1 MSSLL
6 IKNARYLGDS
16 VDLLVVDGKVQS
28 LSASINAPADA
39 EIVDAAGKILFPSF
53 IDVHTHLREPGYE
66 WKETV
71 ATGLS
76 SAAHGG
82 FGAILCMANTDPVN
96 DDAAVTEQIL
106 ESARRSWPNGPRVH
120 PTVGLK
126 GEELTRMSELK
137 DAGCVAISN
146 DGRPVGNT
154 EIFRRML
161 EYAADLDL
169 IVIDH
174 CEDPYLAAKSH
185 MNEGVTSGVLG
196 VKGQPDVA
204 ETIQA
209 SRSILLADYL
219 GVPVHIAHVSAKRTV
234 DIIAWG
240 KSRGVKVTAET
251 TPHYLTLDDPA
262 VNGYNPL
269 AKVNPPLRTPADV
282 AAMREAVKTGV
293 IDMLATDH
301 APHAAHEK
309 ETPFDEAPNGF
320 TGMDLALTITYGL
333 VREGVLTEADLI
345 RLWATEPAR
354 VFNLPVNTF
363 EPGAPADFFL
373 FDTELEWQVTP
384 ETLYSKSHNTPWLGK
399 SLKGRVSA
407 PSKLL
412 PFLPHTYCKIFSSG
426 PGPSTGLERVPMPSI
441 DTCTTSSA

>member
-1 MSSLL
+1 
-6 IKNARYLGDS
+6 
-16 VDLLVVDGKVQS
+16 
-28 LSASINAPADA
+28 
-39 EIVDAAGKILFPSF
+39 
-53 IDVHTHLREPGYE
+53 
-66 WKETV
+66 
-71 ATGLS
+71 
-76 SAAHGG
+76 
-82 FGAILCMANTDPVN
+82 MANTDPVN

-120 PTVGLK
+120 PIGAATVGLK

-185 MNEGVTSGVLG
+185 MNEGATSGVLG

-251 TPHYLTLDDPA
+251 TPHYLTLDDTA
-262 VNGYNPL
+262 VNGYNTL
-269 AKVNPPLRTPADV
+269 AKVNPPLRTAED
-282 AAMREAVKTGV
+282 AAALVEGVKDGTV
-293 IDMLATDH
+293 DAIVTDH
-301 APHAAHEK
+301 APHNDFEK
-309 ETPFDEAPNGF
+309 NAEFELAPFGMIGLETALSLVITNLVAPGVISWERAVELMAVNPREI
-320 TGMDLALTITYGL
+320 LRVERVAL
-333 VREGVLTEADLI
+333 
-345 RLWATEPAR
+345 
-354 VFNLPVNTF
+354 
-363 EPGAPADFFL
+363 EPGATADLTVSDPDAAWTVDAADFQSKAVNSGFL
-373 FDTELEWQVTP
+373 GAELT
-384 ETLYSKSHNTPWLGK
+384 
-399 SLKGRVSA
+399 GRATDVYVGGYA
-407 PSKLL
+407 
-412 PFLPHTYCKIFSSG
+412 TMEDGAIV
-426 PGPSTGLERVPMPSI
+426 E
-441 DTCTTSSA
+441 

>member
-28 LSASINAPADA
+28 LSASINAPTDA

-120 PTVGLK
+120 PIGAATVGLK

-185 MNEGVTSGVLG
+185 MNEGATSGVLG

-219 GVPVHIAHVSAKRTV
+219 GVDDNTLVLVNVVTKTAFHDEETV
-234 DIIAWG
+234 
-240 KSRGVKVTAET
+240 TFT
-251 TPHYLTLDDPA
+251 TYTITGEVDDPA
-262 VNGYNPL
+262 VLWTLKNSV
-269 AKVNPPLRTPADV
+269 AKGEKYEGILTVGEKGT
-282 AAMREAVKTGV
+282 AVLNKTDDSL
-293 IDMLATDH
+293 IEIAT
-301 APHAAHEK
+301 
-309 ETPFDEAPNGF
+309 EAPK
-320 TGMDLALTITYGL
+320 
-333 VREGVLTEADLI
+333 E
-345 RLWATEPAR
+345 
-354 VFNLPVNTF
+354 
-363 EPGAPADFFL
+363 
-373 FDTELEWQVTP
+373 
-384 ETLYSKSHNTPWLGK
+384 K
-399 SLKGRVSA
+399 
-407 PSKLL
+407 
-412 PFLPHTYCKIFSSG
+412 
-426 PGPSTGLERVPMPSI
+426 
-441 DTCTTSSA
+441 

>member
-120 PTVGLK
+120 PIGAATVGLK

-251 TPHYLTLDDPA
+251 TPHYLTLDDTA
-262 VNGYNPL
+262 VNGYNTL

-282 AAMREAVKTGV
+282 QALRKAVAAGE
-293 IDMLATDH
+293 IDTIATDH
-301 APHAAHEK
+301 CSYNFKGQKDLGIEDFTK
-309 ETPFDEAPNGF
+309 IPNGGPGIEHRPMVVYTSMVQSGELAVTDF
-320 TGMDLALTITYGL
+320 CRLLAENPAKLFGMYPRKGVLAVGSDADVTVWDPEAKTVITAARQQQNVDYTPYEGFAVTGMPKAVFVG
-333 VREGVLTEADLI
+333 GVLVAEYGQ
-345 RLWATEPAR
+345 P
-354 VFNLPVNTF
+354 
-363 EPGAPADFFL
+363 
-373 FDTELEWQVTP
+373 
-384 ETLYSKSHNTPWLGK
+384 
-399 SLKGRVSA
+399 
-407 PSKLL
+407 
-412 PFLPHTYCKIFSSG
+412 
-426 PGPSTGLERVPMPSI
+426 TGLLAGTYVKR
-441 DTCTTSSA
+441 

>member
-120 PTVGLK
+120 PIGAATVGLK

-251 TPHYLTLDDPA
+251 TPHYLTLDDTA
-262 VNGYNPL
+262 VNGYNTL

-373 FDTELEWQVTP
+373 FDPDLEWQVTP
-384 ETLYSKSHNTPWLGK
+384 ETLYSKSHNTPWLGHP
-399 SLKGRVSA
+399 LKGRVA
-407 PSKLL
+407 A
-412 PFLPHTYCKIFSSG
+412 HWIGGVKI
-426 PGPSTGLERVPMPSI
+426 V
-441 DTCTTSSA
+441 

>member
-120 PTVGLK
+120 PIGAATVGLK

-185 MNEGVTSGVLG
+185 MNEGATSGVLG

-240 KSRGVKVTAET
+240 KSRGVKVTAEKVCLPRQISSVSGPRSPPACST
-251 TPHYLTLDDPA
+251 CRSTPSS
-262 VNGYNPL
+262 
-269 AKVNPPLRTPADV
+269 
-282 AAMREAVKTGV
+282 
-293 IDMLATDH
+293 
-301 APHAAHEK
+301 
-309 ETPFDEAPNGF
+309 
-320 TGMDLALTITYGL
+320 
-333 VREGVLTEADLI
+333 
-345 RLWATEPAR
+345 PAR
-354 VFNLPVNTF
+354 PPTSSFSILSSN
-363 EPGAPADFFL
+363 
-373 FDTELEWQVTP
+373 
-384 ETLYSKSHNTPWLGK
+384 
-399 SLKGRVSA
+399 GRSR
-407 PSKLL
+407 PR
-412 PFLPHTYCKIFSSG
+412 
-426 PGPSTGLERVPMPSI
+426 PSTPRATIPRGSVSPSRAASPP
-441 DTCTTSSA
+441 TGSAA

>member
-120 PTVGLK
+120 PIGAATVGLK

-219 GVPVHIAHVSAKRTV
+219 GVPVHGRHHRLGQIARRQG
-234 DIIAWG
+234 D
-240 KSRGVKVTAET
+240 RR
-251 TPHYLTLDDPA
+251 DDPA
-262 VNGYNPL
+262 LSDARRYRRERLQHARQGE
-269 AKVNPPLRTPADV
+269 PA
-282 AAMREAVKTGV
+282 
-293 IDMLATDH
+293 
-301 APHAAHEK
+301 AAH
-309 ETPFDEAPNGF
+309 PHRRCRHARS
-320 TGMDLALTITYGL
+320 
-333 VREGVLTEADLI
+333 REDRRHRHACH
-345 RLWATEPAR
+345 RPRPAR
-354 VFNLPVNTF
+354 R
-363 EPGAPADFFL
+363 A
-373 FDTELEWQVTP
+373 
-384 ETLYSKSHNTPWLGK
+384 
-399 SLKGRVSA
+399 
-407 PSKLL
+407 
-412 PFLPHTYCKIFSSG
+412 
-426 PGPSTGLERVPMPSI
+426 
-441 DTCTTSSA
+441 

>member
-120 PTVGLK
+120 PIGAATVGLK

-161 EYAADLDL
+161 EYATDLDL

-251 TPHYLTLDDPA
+251 TPHYLTLDDTA
-262 VNGYNPL
+262 VNGYNTL

-282 AAMREAVKTGV
+282 AAG
-293 IDMLATDH
+293 I
-301 APHAAHEK
+301 
-309 ETPFDEAPNGF
+309 
-320 TGMDLALTITYGL
+320 
-333 VREGVLTEADLI
+333 
-345 RLWATEPAR
+345 
-354 VFNLPVNTF
+354 
-363 EPGAPADFFL
+363 
-373 FDTELEWQVTP
+373 
-384 ETLYSKSHNTPWLGK
+384 
-399 SLKGRVSA
+399 
-407 PSKLL
+407 
-412 PFLPHTYCKIFSSG
+412 
-426 PGPSTGLERVPMPSI
+426 PM
-441 DTCTTSSA
+441 

>member
-1 MSSLL
+1 M
-6 IKNARYLGDS
+6 
-16 VDLLVVDGKVQS
+16 
-28 LSASINAPADA
+28 
-39 EIVDAAGKILFPSF
+39 
-53 IDVHTHLREPGYE
+53 HTHLREPGYE

-120 PTVGLK
+120 PIGAATVGLK

-185 MNEGVTSGVLG
+185 MNEGATSGVLG

-251 TPHYLTLDDPA
+251 TPHYLTLDDTA
-262 VNGYNPL
+262 VNGYNTL
-269 AKVNPPLRTPADV
+269 AKVNPPLRTRADV
-282 AAMREAVKTGV
+282 EAILEGLEDGTLDC
-293 IDMLATDH
+293 IITDH
-301 APHAAHEK
+301 APHTVEEK
-309 ETPFDEAPNGF
+309 ARELPKAPSGMVGLETS
-320 TGMDLALTITYGL
+320 LALSLT
-333 VREGVLTEADLI
+333 VLHHQLGWPLMKVLRAMSTA
-345 RLWATEPAR
+345 PAGILQLDAGSLR
-354 VFNLPVNTF
+354 V
-363 EPGAPADFFL
+363 GAPADIVL
-373 FDTELEWQVTP
+373 FDP
-384 ETLYSKSHNTPWLGK
+384 EETWTGRPEAFASKGRNTPFAGWE
-399 SLKGRVSA
+399 LKGRV
-407 PSKLL
+407 
-412 PFLPHTYCKIFSSG
+412 
-426 PGPSTGLERVPMPSI
+426 R
-441 DTCTTSSA
+441 CTVVGGETVYDAEAAR